1 VGVAFLIG
9 GNLASGLCYSS
20 SPPSAH
26 KNKVE
31 NQTKTPSAKCAAI
44 KKVVQK
50 KEKKKKEVTK
60 NNQVH
65 ALYKDMVY
73 KYRKQSKVAIK

>member
-20 SPPSAH
+20 SPPSAP

-50 KEKKKKEVTK
+50 KRKEKERSNKK
-60 NNQVH
+60 
-65 ALYKDMVY
+65 
-73 KYRKQSKVAIK
+73 